1 MIRYVGRRLLTALIT
16 VWLVATAGFLLVEM
30 IPGDPARSLAGPSA
44 SEATVQRIREAYG
57 FDDPLPQRYLLT
69 MTRMVQ
75 GDLGD
80 SFSRGEPV
88 ATVIAR
94 SLPQTLTL
102 TALAFL
108 AELAIGV
115 PLALWVVSRRSR
127 WADRFLLGSAALTSA
142 VPSFL
147 HRPRA
152 AVRVRVRAGLVPA
165 GRSRAPAPAA
175 YVLPVL
181 TLGVPFGLVLAR
193 LLRTSLLEQLDQ
205 PYVVYAAGMGDSA
218 WSVRIRHV
226 LPNAVLPLL
235 SVLALDFAGLFS
247 AVAVVEV
254 MFSMPGL
261 GADLVQRAAAPG
273 HGAHRGRG
281 GHRRAAGRAG
291 QPAGRRGDRG
301 HRPARP
307 AVAVAVRPPRRPPGA
322 AR

>member
-1 MIRYVGRRLLTALIT
+1 MIRYVGRRLLTALVT

-44 SEATVQRIREAYG
+44 SEETVQRIREAYG
-57 FDDPLPQRYLLT
+57 FDDPLPQRYVLT
-69 MTRMVQ
+69 MTRMLQ

-108 AELAIGV
+108 AEVAIGV

-147 HRPRA
+147 I
-152 AVRVRVRAGLVPA
+152 GLVLIYVFAFVLGWFPL
-165 GRSRAPAPAA
+165 GGTREGPTS

-193 LLRTSLLEQLDQ
+193 LLRTSLLEQLEQ
-205 PYVVYAAGMGDSA
+205 PYVVYAAGMGDTA
-218 WSVRIRHV
+218 WSVRLRHV
-226 LPNAVLPLL
+226 LPNAILPLL

-254 MFSMPGL
+254 MFTMPGL
-261 GADLVQRAAAPG
+261 GADLVNGLRRLDTALIVGVGVVAGLLVALVNLAADVATVVIDP
-273 HGAHRGRG
+273 RV
-281 GHRRAAGRAG
+281 RR
-291 QPAGRRGDRG
+291 
-301 HRPARP
+301 
-307 AVAVAVRPPRRPPGA
+307 
-322 AR
+322 